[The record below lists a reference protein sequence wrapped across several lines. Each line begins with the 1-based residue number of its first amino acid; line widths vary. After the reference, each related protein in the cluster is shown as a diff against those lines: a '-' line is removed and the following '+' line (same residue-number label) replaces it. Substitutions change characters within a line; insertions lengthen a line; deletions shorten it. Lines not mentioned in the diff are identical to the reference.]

1 MLKQGF
7 GGTMD
12 TTAVSLSGLNAATLG
27 VAVVANNVANANS
40 KDYKAK
46 RVDFENVRE
55 GGVRPSDIQA
65 SQETA
70 VPGGSNVDLATEFTN
85 LMSYADTYKVNAK
98 VLEAQQE
105 ILGTVM
111 DLKV

>member
-1 MLKQGF
+1 
-7 GGTMD
+7 MD
-12 TTAVSLSGLNAATLG
+12 ATSVSLAGMNAATLG

-46 RVDFENVRE
+46 RLDFEDVLG
-55 GGVRPSDIQA
+55 GGVQPAALRESEEP
-65 SQETA
+65 TA
-70 VPGGSNVDLATEFTN
+70 TESSNVDYATEFVN
-85 LMSYADTYKVNAK
+85 LMAYADTYKINAK
-98 VLEAQQE
+98 VLEVQQE